1 MNRSNSNWILRDC
14 NTGLCAVLT
23 LTHTSVPH
31 EKQVTTNNVVKG
43 GGSRRPLL
51 SAGGDFSSPCR
62 AGGGRLVARSQPPA
76 SLVLAVLD
84 LCQALGVDDALLGVH
99 LDRRL
104 REARE
109 EGLDT
114 CERIGV
120 IVGRGGGRA
129 LQARRELGRGLG
141 IDNALVKLP
150 RAVGCTGQAVV
161 GCTGW
166 VGCSQP

>member
-1 MNRSNSNWILRDC
+1 M
-14 NTGLCAVLT
+14 LT
-23 LTHTSVPH
+23 LTHSHTSVPH

-43 GGSRRPLL
+43 VGSRRPLL
-51 SAGGDFSSPCR
+51 SAGGDFSSPSR

-109 EGLDT
+109 EGLD
-114 CERIGV
+114 RLKGV
-120 IVGRGGGRA
+120 GVVVRGGAGRA
-129 LQARRELGRGLG
+129 VQARRELGRRLG
-141 IDNALVKLP
+141 VDNALVKL
-150 RAVGCTGQAVV
+150 RVV
-161 GCTGW
+161 GCMGW